1 MSHNSKKIAN
11 IQPNVSSVYAVKLED
26 LPDVDITNVS
36 NGNTLAW
43 NSTNS
48 KWEGSSTSGTL
59 ENQYI
64 KIGEGA
70 SNAFSNSNATLNN
83 GDPIAFY
90 GPNAVNNIS
99 GASLSG
105 DGTDWYERITL
116 PAGKYE
122 VEATAKFE
130 FSADG
135 HVKYS
140 IRKNAGT
147 AGSSNG
153 TEAFIGDSTSWW
165 YFNCDV
171 GVSCSKYVFNA
182 SENDYI
188 EVVILSQ
195 RNLSTAANQGNTPAI
210 YNQLIVRKL

>member
-1 MSHNSKKIAN
+1 MSHNSKKISN
-11 IQPNVSSVYAVKLED
+11 IQPNSSSVYTIKLQD
-26 LPDVDITNVS
+26 FSDVNMSTVS

-43 NSTNS
+43 NDTNS

-70 SNAFSNSNATLNN
+70 SNTFSNSNATLSN

-90 GPNAVNNIS
+90 GPNVINNIS

-105 DGTDWYERITL
+105 AGTDWYERITL

-130 FSADG
+130 FSAAG

-140 IRKNAGT
+140 IRKNSGT

-153 TEAFIGDSTSWW
+153 TEAHVGDSTSWW
-165 YFNCDV
+165 YYNCDV
-171 GVSCSKYVFNA
+171 GVSYSKYVFNA
-182 SENDYI
+182 SANDYI

-195 RNLSTAANQGNTPAI
+195 RNLSTAANQGNTPSI
-210 YNQLIVRKL
+210 YNQLVIRKL